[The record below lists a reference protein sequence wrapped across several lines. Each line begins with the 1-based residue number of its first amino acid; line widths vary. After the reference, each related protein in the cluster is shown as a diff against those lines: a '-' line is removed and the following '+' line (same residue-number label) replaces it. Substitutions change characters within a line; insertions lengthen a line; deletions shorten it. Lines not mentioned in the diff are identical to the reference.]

1 MGNWVEVR
9 QKKEILATLDEK
21 GQVEGLPFMP
31 EMFAYCG
38 QRFRV
43 YKRAHKTCDTVND
56 YKARRMNGAVHLDG
70 VRCNGASHGGCQAGC
85 LIFWKE
91 IWLRGVSD
99 FDAGGENKSKQL
111 VEKSEKSIR
120 GCTEAE
126 VEANATILKD
136 GVDGPT
142 YVCQATQ
149 LPSATEP
156 LPWWQLR
163 QYIEDYVAG
172 NVRLG
177 AMVGGFAYMSYGWLI
192 NLGIGLG
199 EPLRWLYDVFQRFHG
214 GLPHPNRRGRVPVG
228 ERTPEGKLD
237 LQPGE
242 WIRVKSYDEIL
253 ATCTRNRKN
262 RGLSFDVEM
271 VPYCGGTFQVL
282 KRVNRIVDER
292 TGRML
297 EIKTPS
303 IILDGVVCQ
312 ARYSKCRLF
321 CPRSI
326 YSYWREIWLERLN
339 ENGSVPTVP
348 GPSKIRS

>member
-1 MGNWVEVR
+1 VE
-9 QKKEILATLDEK
+9 
-21 GQVEGLPFMP
+21 EG
-31 EMFAYCG
+31 EEG
-38 QRFRV
+38 
-43 YKRAHKTCDTVND
+43 
-56 YKARRMNGAVHLDG
+56 
-70 VRCNGASHGGCQAGC
+70 
-85 LIFWKE
+85 
-91 IWLRGVSD
+91 
-99 FDAGGENKSKQL
+99 
-111 VEKSEKSIR
+111 IR
-120 GCTEAE
+120 GCTEGE
-126 VEANATILKD
+126 VEANASVFRD
-136 GVDGPT
+136 GVNDPT

-163 QYIEDYVAG
+163 QYVEDYAAG

-199 EPLRWLYDVFQRFHG
+199 EPLRWLYDMFQRLYG
-214 GLPHPNRRGRVPVG
+214 GLPHPNRTGRVPVG

-242 WIRVKSYDEIL
+242 WVRVKSYDEIL

-339 ENGSVPTVP
+339 PNELAGTVP
-348 GPSKIRS
+348 GKSRNLFVKQ